1 MINIPV
7 GNQCKKMSLTWYNSK
22 NVGTN
27 AEENVGETFTYST
40 SKCSLFKWRESVL
53 DDTSDFG
60 QLTKVLSH
68 CAVICWQKKKLDP
81 STA

>member
-1 MINIPV
+1 MINISV
-7 GNQCKKMSLTWYNSK
+7 GNQCNKMSLTWYNSK

-68 CAVICWQKKKLDP
+68 CAAI
-81 STA
+81 

>member
-1 MINIPV
+1 
-7 GNQCKKMSLTWYNSK
+7 MSLTWYNSK

-68 CAVICWQKKKLDP
+68 CAAI
-81 STA
+81 